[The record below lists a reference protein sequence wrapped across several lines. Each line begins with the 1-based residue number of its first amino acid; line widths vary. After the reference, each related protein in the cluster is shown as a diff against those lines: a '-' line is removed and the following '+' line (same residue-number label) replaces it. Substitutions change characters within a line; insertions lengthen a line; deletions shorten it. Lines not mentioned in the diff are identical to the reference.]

1 MHNPY
6 AAPQAGLELPFSP
19 AEAVRLFCWN
29 GRIGR
34 LHFVAY
40 SMLGIPAAIL
50 YAFAVAMAFGIPRVR
65 QYIPAESTASD
76 TVIFSIPLVC
86 VLAIVL
92 ATRRRLHDIDVSSW
106 WALLLLFPIFQ
117 LIFLIY
123 LLVAPGTPEANRFG
137 ALPAPAGLGVK
148 LGAASGCALLSALT
162 ALRFL

>member
-6 AAPQAGLELPFSP
+6 AAPQAALELPFAP
-19 AEAVRLFCWN
+19 ANQARLFSWN

-40 SMLGIPAAIL
+40 CMLGIPVTVL
-50 YAFAVAMAFGIPRVR
+50 YAIAIAFGLSRVR
-65 QYIPAESTASD
+65 QYIPAESSASD
-76 TVIFSIPLVC
+76 SVIFTIPLVFL
-86 VLAIVL
+86 LAIVL
-92 ATRRRLHDIDVSSW
+92 ATRRRLHDIEVSSW

-117 LIFLIY
+117 FIFLIY

-137 ALPAPAGLGVK
+137 ALPAPADWGVK
-148 LGAASGCALLSALT
+148 LGVALGGALLFGFT